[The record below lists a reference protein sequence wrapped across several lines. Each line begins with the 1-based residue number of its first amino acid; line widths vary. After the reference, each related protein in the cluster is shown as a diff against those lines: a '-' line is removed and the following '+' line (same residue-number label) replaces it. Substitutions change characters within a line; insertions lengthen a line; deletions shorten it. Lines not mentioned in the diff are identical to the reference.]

1 MVFLISRV
9 IGGSVLML
17 YRCYIFIIEMF
28 SVVII
33 SSLVSIMLVEILDS
47 NFLLCEEIVIR
58 M

>member
-1 MVFLISRV
+1 MVFFISSFS
-9 IGGSVLML
+9 GGSELML
-17 YRCYIFIIEMF
+17 YRCYIFIIDMF

-33 SSLVSIMLVEILDS
+33 SSLVSIMLVEILNN